1 MTSTANKKI
10 IAIAAGGDSGE
21 SVVSLNSAKVIKSNL
36 DTRRFDV
43 YVIFISRQKWVY
55 LPEKGKE
62 IPVDKNDFSIRLKGK
77 KINFDC
83 VFNAIHGTPGE
94 NGRMQG
100 YLDMLGIPYTTCNQV
115 TSAMTFNKSYCNK
128 IVAQLGIRTSK
139 SIHLFHDRPLEPM
152 HILKELSLPV
162 FVKPNNGGSS
172 IGMSKVS
179 LAKDLPAALRK
190 AFKEDEEI
198 LVEEFVKGREIT
210 CGVFNYKGRLIV
222 FPITEIVSE
231 KEFFDYEAKY
241 LGKSQEITPARIP
254 EEMEILCKSTSAW
267 LYDKLNC
274 QGVVRFDYIMTKN
287 HLTFLE
293 VNTVPGMSEASL
305 IPQQAKE
312 FGLTMKEFFSMMIE
326 DALFRSR
333 KK

>member
-1 MTSTANKKI
+1 MATPARKKI

-21 SVVSLNSAKVIKSNL
+21 YVVSLNSAKVIKNNL
-36 DTRRFDV
+36 DTRHFDV
-43 YVIFISRQKWVY
+43 YVILISKDKWAY

-62 IPVDKNDFSIRLKGK
+62 IPVDKNDFSIKVKGK
-77 KINFDC
+77 KIRFDC

-94 NGRMQG
+94 NGRLQG
-100 YLDMLGIPYTTCNQV
+100 YLDMLGVPYTTCNQV

-128 IVAQLGIRTSK
+128 IVAQMGIRTAK
-139 SIHLFHDRPLEPM
+139 SIHLFCNRPFEPKQ
-152 HILKELSLPV
+152 ILKELKLPV

-179 LAKDLPAALRK
+179 QAKDLPAALRK
-190 AFKEDEEI
+190 AFKEDDEI

-210 CGVFNYKGRLIV
+210 CGVFNYKGKHIV
-222 FPITEIVSE
+222 FPLTEIVSE

-241 LGKSQEITPARIP
+241 LGKSQEITPAPIP
-254 EEMEILCKSTSAW
+254 EEVEIRCKATSAW

-274 QGVVRFDYIMTKN
+274 QGVVRFDYIMTKDYLN
-287 HLTFLE
+287 FLE

-312 FGLTMKEFFSMMIE
+312 FGLTMKKFFSMMIE
-326 DALFRSR
+326 DALFRS
-333 KK
+333 KKR